1 MGSDLIVFS
10 TFAVKKYLKM
20 GKFKVKRMP
29 PKQTVGT
36 AIISRK
42 QKRKDKRK
50 NKKVLKHNYFM
61 KKHGKESV
69 NKIEG
74 NENVV
79 DQKNQGSKSQPNQ
92 KPSAKSSSDSVQK
105 LKKASEN
112 KRKK

>member
-1 MGSDLIVFS
+1 MIVFA
-10 TFAVKKYLKM
+10 TFTVKKYLKM

-29 PKQTVGT
+29 PKQTAGT
-36 AIISRK
+36 TIISRK

-69 NKIEG
+69 NKIEE

-79 DQKNQGSKSQPNQ
+79 GQKNQGSKSQPNQ
-92 KPSAKSSSDSVQK
+92 KPLVSSF
-105 LKKASEN
+105 
-112 KRKK
+112 